1 MGLPANF
8 PQIMEICDVKA
19 VPVLTDFGV
28 YEDRAVVEGVLSIQ
42 ALYLTTDSEEPMYL
56 YKDEIPFRH
65 SVQLPDGGQPVDLD
79 VDLYLEDL
87 QYRVL
92 DADLFEIRAKIR
104 ADMDVSSTLEKE
116 VLLDVEEV
124 EPAQERE
131 QPSIVVYFIQP
142 GDNLWKIA
150 KRFNTTI
157 EELVK
162 ANNIEDPENL
172 VPGDRLIITRMLK
185 YQLS

>member
-1 MGLPANF
+1 
-8 PQIMEICDVKA
+8 
-19 VPVLTDFGV
+19 
-28 YEDRAVVEGVLSIQ
+28 
-42 ALYLTTDSEEPMYL
+42 
-56 YKDEIPFRH
+56 
-65 SVQLPDGGQPVDLD
+65 
-79 VDLYLEDL
+79 
-87 QYRVL
+87 
-92 DADLFEIRAKIR
+92 
-104 ADMDVSSTLEKE
+104 

-124 EPAQERE
+124 EPAEKRE

-172 VPGDRLIITRMLK
+172 APGDKLIISRMLK